1 MNMKMY
7 QMTSL
12 ALSTYSD
19 IVETPLDINSLIKEY
34 QIKNIRGLKA
44 YLSEM
49 YKILNK
55 YSDDVIKGMN
65 YSTFK
70 KYYFNLPC
78 ILSKRLFF
86 MFNKSKSGYLNKKEF
101 EEGMIKL
108 FTEDYE
114 YLSKFVFNFYD
125 CDEDG
130 KITPEDIRLIY
141 SYFPLKQDKFSLLHK
156 FSYEFPRLEEQLIAQ
171 EEIKKLIEWMF
182 KKPEISFD
190 IFFGYITKI
199 NIDPFIFLILNL
211 YFYRPFT
218 DEILNYYSE
227 IMDLPI
233 NRVFSKNRHISSYKI
248 GKYYEY
254 SKDISSTLKSSLNF
268 NRKKSIKKTVRL
280 ENGIKILTPL
290 PNLNTIF
297 LTGTLLESNKFFRN
311 IYNNSKK
318 KLKLREPSIE
328 LIPFHLQ
335 IIKSQI
341 EKDKEEAKND
351 IYGMIKE
358 RDNDF
363 QTPYFIDKIEAGQTK
378 VISQVKEIEK
388 EAISQVTLLS
398 DTEGEIFKESKNGN
412 LKQVFIK
419 IRANYMFIYDNQ
431 KNGNN
436 SNHNNNNIVN
446 LNQRHKSVKI
456 LNLCYLKY
464 EKNEEE
470 EFNNEGNEN
479 NSNDIITNLDVNS
492 INNNNSINNTI
503 TSTEKKV
510 KKKSKNSNSL
520 FSFELIFPKKSV
532 TFFVK
537 DQQKFNEFIS
547 SIKHIINY
555 KEISDFEFKEK
566 IGIGK
571 FGIVRRGVHKSTK
584 RKVAIKFINKIKMTN
599 QDRILLSNE
608 IDILTII
615 RHPSVINLYEI
626 IDYYDICYIITE
638 YIHGVDL
645 YTYVEDKN
653 YKIPEFRIVSII
665 QQLSCANYY
674 LNYYGIIHRDI
685 KPEHLLL
692 DDKYEEPTI
701 KLIDFGLAEI
711 LFPKEKTCAQFGTIG
726 YAAPEVLRGIPYNK
740 SADIWSIGILIY
752 LLIIGC
758 LPFDDANEVN
768 KIKEMTI
775 NDEIPFP
782 IVICKKKTQE
792 SIYLLENI
800 LRKDSTKRMGLE
812 EILKS
817 KWMQK
822 FCKSKIVKERLKDK
836 LNQNFY
842 LYFFY
847 EDSQLTNTEKK
858 IVEQK
863 KFLYYQK

>member
-1 MNMKMY
+1 
-7 QMTSL
+7 
-12 ALSTYSD
+12 
-19 IVETPLDINSLIKEY
+19 
-34 QIKNIRGLKA
+34 
-44 YLSEM
+44 
-49 YKILNK
+49 
-55 YSDDVIKGMN
+55 
-65 YSTFK
+65 
-70 KYYFNLPC
+70 
-78 ILSKRLFF
+78 
-86 MFNKSKSGYLNKKEF
+86 MFNKTKSGYLNKKEF
-101 EEGMIKL
+101 EEGMLKL

-130 KITPEDIRLIY
+130 KVKPEDIRLIY
-141 SYFPLKQDKFSLLHK
+141 SYFPLKQDRFSLLHK

-182 KKPEISFD
+182 KKDEITFD

-218 DEILNYYSE
+218 EEILNYYSE
-227 IMDLPI
+227 IQDMSIP
-233 NRVFSKNRHISSYKI
+233 RSFHNRHTSCYRFNKC
-248 GKYYEY
+248 Y
-254 SKDISSTLKSSLNF
+254 SKDIFSSKDINNKSTLRIKRNKTQ
-268 NRKKSIKKTVRL
+268 RKLVKVE
-280 ENGIKILTPL
+280 ENIKILTPL

-297 LTGTLLESNKFFRN
+297 LTGTLLESNKFFRH
-311 IYNNSKK
+311 IYNQSKK
-318 KLKLREPSIE
+318 KLKLREPSAQ

-335 IIKSQI
+335 MIKSKM
-341 EKDKEEAKND
+341 ERDKEEAKNNL
-351 IYGMIKE
+351 YGIMKE
-358 RDNDF
+358 RDQEF
-363 QTPYFIDKIEAGQTK
+363 ETPYFMDKIEAGQTK
-378 VISQVKEIEK
+378 VISHFQEIEK

-398 DTEGEIFKESKNGN
+398 DTEGDIFKEEKNGGM
-412 LKQVFIK
+412 KEVYVKIK
-419 IRANYMFIYDNQ
+419 ANYMFIYEKKKKD
-431 KNGNN
+431 GNTQQE
-436 SNHNNNNIVN
+436 
-446 LNQRHKSVKI
+446 QRHKSVKI

-464 EKNEEE
+464 EKNEDEE
-470 EFNNEGNEN
+470 NTNEADTSNNNMNSLNISSMKLN
-479 NSNDIITNLDVNS
+479 NSSVTNAEKKS
-492 INNNNSINNTI
+492 KFINKNNNS
-503 TSTEKKV
+503 
-510 KKKSKNSNSL
+510 L
-520 FSFELIFPKKSV
+520 FCFELIFPKKSV
-532 TFFVK
+532 KFFVK
-537 DQQKFNEFIS
+537 DQQKFNDFII

-555 KEISDFEFKEK
+555 KEISEFEFKEK

-599 QDRILLSNE
+599 QDRILLANE
-608 IDILTII
+608 IDILSII

-638 YIHGVDL
+638 YVHGVDL

-665 QQLSCANYY
+665 QQLCCANYY
-674 LNYYGIIHRDI
+674 LNIFGIIHRDI

-711 LFPKEKTCAQFGTIG
+711 LFFQEKSCAQFGTIG
-726 YAAPEVLRGIPYNK
+726 YSAPEVLKGIPYNK
-740 SADIWSIGILIY
+740 TADIWEIGILIY
-752 LLIIGC
+752 LLIMGC

-775 NDEIPFP
+775 NEEIPFP
-782 IVICKKKTQE
+782 AVICKKKTQE

-800 LRKDSTKRMGLE
+800 LRKDATKRMSLE

-822 FCKSKIVKERLKDK
+822 FCKSTIVKERLKDK
-836 LNQNFY
+836 LNKNFY

-847 EDSQLTNTEKK
+847 EDIQMNNYLKK
-858 IVEQK
+858 VKEQK
-863 KFLYYQK
+863 SFLYNQK